1 MVGPM
6 RKQLRTGQ
14 QVRPKAKGAP
24 MNVAA
29 ILRNKGNAIETIRP
43 DRTVSQACA
52 RLTELSIG
60 ALVVSADGRQVD
72 GIISERDVIRHIAR
86 AGADILGLRIADIM
100 IREVFTC
107 TSEDNIAHLME
118 TMTERRIRHLP
129 VVEHNELIGL
139 VSIGDVV
146 KHRIRETEQEA
157 EALKAYIATG

>member
-1 MVGPM
+1 
-6 RKQLRTGQ
+6 
-14 QVRPKAKGAP
+14 

-43 DRTVSQACA
+43 DWSVSEACA
-52 RLTELSIG
+52 KLTELKIG
-60 ALVVSADGRQVD
+60 ALVVSSDGRQVE
-72 GIISERDVIRHIAR
+72 GIISERDVIRHLAR
-86 AGADILGLRIADIM
+86 AGADILDLRIADIM
-100 IREVFTC
+100 ISEVVTC

-118 TMTERRIRHLP
+118 TMTELRIRHLP
-129 VVEHNELIGL
+129 VVEDGTLIGL